1 MTSISIDPLPII
13 NSVQSAIE
21 AYIRLRSVVGY
32 EELLGYKDVMGP
44 VFNRACMKMCEE
56 RGYFEGLPK
65 DLQVREHAVGM
76 ILCEARLEINI

>member
-32 EELLGYKDVMGP
+32 EELLGYKDVMG
-44 VFNRACMKMCEE
+44 
-56 RGYFEGLPK
+56 
-65 DLQVREHAVGM
+65 
-76 ILCEARLEINI
+76 ARLF